1 MRAACIFTFVIS
13 TALVSLAQKPEISSV
28 DKRAGHMEEVVTIK
42 GAFFGT
48 DASKVAVT
56 FGAAKAQIISLTDQI
71 IEVKVP
77 DGTTYNDITVTNLVN
92 RPFGIFGKSI
102 LVELQRN
109 SWI

>member
-1 MRAACIFTFVIS
+1 M
-13 TALVSLAQKPEISSV
+13 
-28 DKRAGHMEEVVTIK
+28 DEVVTIK

-48 DASKVAVT
+48 DATKLAVT

-77 DGTTYNDITVTNLVN
+77 TGTTYNNIVVTNLIN
-92 RPFGIFGKSI
+92 RPFGIFRKSI
-102 LVELQRN
+102 FVELQRN